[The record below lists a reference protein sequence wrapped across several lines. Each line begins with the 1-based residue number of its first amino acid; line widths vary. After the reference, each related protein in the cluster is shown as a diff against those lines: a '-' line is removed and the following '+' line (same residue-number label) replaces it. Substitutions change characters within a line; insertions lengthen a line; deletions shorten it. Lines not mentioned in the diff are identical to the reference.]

1 MAAVEDPADTRTLTR
16 VVLRELRPRYAGL
29 LPDDVPDDVVR
40 DQVHRALRD
49 LLGSINVEAL
59 PEMAS
64 RLVAV
69 RLDQHL
75 ADTDPPPDQP
85 PPIDHVG

>member
-29 LPDDVPDDVVR
+29 LPDDVVR
-40 DQVHRALRD
+40 DQVHRAGRD

>member
-29 LPDDVPDDVVR
+29 LPDDVVC

>member
-1 MAAVEDPADTRTLTR
+1 M
-16 VVLRELRPRYAGL
+16 VLRELRPRYAGL
-29 LPDDVPDDVVR
+29 LPDDVVR
-40 DQVHRALRD
+40 DQVHRAVRD

-75 ADTDPPPDQP
+75 ADPAPDQP